1 MLRTRVIPCLLIQNG
16 SLVKTIRFKNARYV
30 GDPVNTARIFNE
42 LEVDELIV
50 LDIRATLEK
59 RCPDYNLLRQLAE
72 ECFMPLSYGGA
83 LTSLEEIQT
92 VFSLGFEK
100 VALNTAAVERP
111 EIISKAADRFGSQS
125 IIGSIDVRRN
135 LFGNYYVATASGT
148 RRTDKDPAQ
157 WAVELQTLGVGEIL
171 LTSIDKEGTWSGY
184 DLELTRRV
192 TSAITVPL
200 IAHGGAGVIA
210 DIGRVTREAG
220 AAAAALGSM
229 VVFQGRDRGVLV
241 NFPDRRKLES
251 AIH

>member
-1 MLRTRVIPCLLIQNG
+1 MLRTRVIPCLLIQKG

-50 LDIRATLEK
+50 LDIRATLEN
-59 RCPDYNLLRQLAE
+59 RSPDYNLLRQLAE

-83 LTSLEEIQT
+83 LTSLEEIQA

-100 VALNTAAVERP
+100 VALNTAAVEKP

-135 LFGNYYVATASGT
+135 LFGHYYVATASGT
-148 RRTDKDPAQ
+148 RRTGKDPAQ
-157 WAVELQTLGVGEIL
+157 WAFELQTLGVGEIL
-171 LTSIDKEGTWSGY
+171 LTSIDKEGTWTGY

-200 IAHGGAGVIA
+200 IAHGGAGAIA

-229 VVFQGRDRGVLV
+229 VVFQGKDRGVLV
-241 NFPDRRKLES
+241 NFPDRHKLES